1 MPKNLFHNALLAN
14 ILYLVAFNH
23 LTHNKIHQHSE
34 NTFLD
39 CGIPIKISTMEK
51 GVSMPL
57 ECNIKRIETIIAEN
71 ICLSEYLSGI
81 EAFIDCSYKQKNFAK
96 YLSDI
101 NG

>member
-1 MPKNLFHNALLAN
+1 
-14 ILYLVAFNH
+14 
-23 LTHNKIHQHSE
+23 
-34 NTFLD
+34 
-39 CGIPIKISTMEK
+39 MEK

-81 EAFIDCSYKQKNFAK
+81 EAFIDCSYKQINFAK

-101 NG
+101 NGYESYCYNEEEYSVMKKIYPLKTLLKMGKLHS